1 MLYKLA
7 CRYTVFKL
15 EGICKEIL
23 SENIN
28 AKCLYNAHI
37 QKS

>member
-1 MLYKLA
+1 MLYKVA

-15 EGICKEIL
+15 EGICKEIS
-23 SENIN
+23 SENMN
-28 AKCLYNAHI
+28 AKYLYNAHI